1 MRSSGFNEYPR
12 SEIITVAICIAA
24 ADNHIVYPDVFAFV
38 TSVDRQYMI
47 KIVVNVLCV
56 TTVGRP

>member
-12 SEIITVAICIAA
+12 TEIVAVAICVTA
-24 ADNHIVYPDVFAFV
+24 ADNHIAYPDVSAFV